1 MISFKQAQ
9 DVLDYAKDFHHQ
21 LSNYYKTLND
31 KTDQV
36 RVKMLLD
43 YLTVHEKKLEANIER
58 IEENISGKVLG
69 TWFKYTLCE
78 DLRKELSK
86 MIYKIGDI
94 SVEEIIR
101 MAIQLD
107 DCLIRIY
114 KKIAANSDIPEVRE
128 IFHNLSELEDHEKRR
143 FVMDSTRMYDM

>member
-1 MISFKQAQ
+1 MISFKQAR

-21 LSNYYKTLND
+21 LSRYYKTLND

-43 YLTVHEKKLEANIER
+43 YLAIHEEKLEKNIEH
-58 IEENISGKVLG
+58 IEENISAKVLG

-78 DLRKELSK
+78 DLRKELSS
-86 MIYKIGDI
+86 MIIRIDDM

-114 KKIAANSDIPEVRE
+114 KKIAQNSDIPEIRD
-128 IFHNLSELEDHEKRR
+128 IFTNLSELEDHEKRR

>member
-1 MISFKQAQ
+1 
-9 DVLDYAKDFHHQ
+9 VLDYAKDFHHQ
-21 LSNYYKTLND
+21 LSRYYKTLND

-43 YLTVHEKKLEANIER
+43 YLAIHEEKLEKNIEH
-58 IEENISGKVLG
+58 IEENISAKVLG

-78 DLRKELSK
+78 DLRKELSS
-86 MIYKIGDI
+86 MIIRIDDM

-114 KKIAANSDIPEVRE
+114 KKIAQNSDIPEIRD
-128 IFHNLSELEDHEKRR
+128 IFTNLSELEDHEKRR

>member
-1 MISFKQAQ
+1 MISFKQAR

-21 LSNYYKTLND
+21 LSQYYRNLND
-31 KTDQV
+31 KTDQI

-43 YLTVHEKKLEANIER
+43 YLAIHEDKLEANIKR

-78 DLRKELSK
+78 DLRKELTS
-86 MIYKIGDI
+86 MLYRIDDM

-114 KKIAANSDIPEVRE
+114 KKIAQNTDIPEIRE
-128 IFHNLSELEDHEKRR
+128 IFNNLSELEDHEKRR

>member
-1 MISFKQAQ
+1 MISFKQAR
-9 DVLDYAKDFHHQ
+9 DVLNYAKDFHHQ
-21 LSNYYKTLND
+21 LSRYYKTLND

-36 RVKMLLD
+36 RLKMLLD
-43 YLTVHEKKLEANIER
+43 YLTIHEEKLEKNIEH
-58 IEENISGKVLG
+58 IEENISAKVLE

-78 DLRKELSK
+78 DLRKELSS
-86 MIYKIGDI
+86 MIIRIDDM

-114 KKIAANSDIPEVRE
+114 KKIAQNSDIPEIRD
-128 IFHNLSELEDHEKRR
+128 IFTNLSELEDHEKRR

>member
-1 MISFKQAQ
+1 MISFKQAR
-9 DVLDYAKDFHHQ
+9 DVLNYAKDFHHQ
-21 LSNYYKTLND
+21 LSRYYKTLND

-43 YLTVHEKKLEANIER
+43 YLAIHEEKLEKNIEH
-58 IEENISGKVLG
+58 IEENISAKVLG

-78 DLRKELSK
+78 DLRKELSS
-86 MIYKIGDI
+86 MIIRIDDM

-114 KKIAANSDIPEVRE
+114 KKIAQNSDIPEIRD
-128 IFHNLSELEDHEKRR
+128 IFTNLSELEDHEKRR

>member
-1 MISFKQAQ
+1 
-9 DVLDYAKDFHHQ
+9 VLDYAKDFHHQ
-21 LSNYYKTLND
+21 LFRYYKTLND
-31 KTDQV
+31 KTDRV

-43 YLTVHEKKLEANIER
+43 YLAIHEEKLEKNIEH
-58 IEENISGKVLG
+58 IEENISAKVLG

-78 DLRKELSK
+78 DFRKELSF
-86 MIYKIGDI
+86 MIIRIDDM

-114 KKIAANSDIPEVRE
+114 KKIAQNSDIPEIRD
-128 IFHNLSELEDHEKRR
+128 IFTNLSELEDHEKRR

>member
-1 MISFKQAQ
+1 MISFKQAR
-9 DVLDYAKDFHHQ
+9 DVLDYAKNFHHE
-21 LSNYYKTLND
+21 LSNYYRSLND

-43 YLTVHEKKLEANIER
+43 YLAVHEEKLETNIKR
-58 IEENISGKVLG
+58 IEENVSGKVLE

-78 DLRKELSK
+78 DLRKELAN
-86 MIYKIGDI
+86 MIYKIGDV

-107 DCLIRIY
+107 DCLIKIY

-128 IFHNLSELEDHEKRR
+128 IFQNLSELEDHQKRR

>member
-9 DVLDYAKDFHHQ
+9 DVLNYAKDFHHQ
-21 LSNYYKTLND
+21 LSRYYKTLND

-43 YLTVHEKKLEANIER
+43 YLTIHEEKLEKNIEH
-58 IEENISGKVLG
+58 IEENISVKVLE

-78 DLRKELSK
+78 DLRKELSSK
-86 MIYKIGDI
+86 IIKFDNMI
-94 SVEEIIR
+94 VEEIIR

-114 KKIAANSDIPEVRE
+114 KKIAQNSDIPEIRD
-128 IFHNLSELEDHEKRR
+128 IFTNLSELEDHEKRR